1 MLTMGQK
8 KAVTRELQNRYQKA
22 RKKEKIMILDEFT
35 RITGY
40 NRCYASQILGKS
52 NILGSVQIGRKKFKY
67 VKDYHQS
74 SRKRNRYYDQEVLL
88 ALKKIW
94 KEADYICSKR
104 LAPFL
109 AEFIPVLEKH
119 GEIKL
124 TRQVREKLF
133 TISAATI
140 DRLLADIR
148 KKQQIKGRSTTRPGS
163 LLKKNIPV
171 RTFSEWNNTKPG
183 FFEVDL
189 VSHDGGLLRGDF
201 IQSLNFTDIAT
212 CWDEMVAVKNKAQ
225 RWVFAGIKE
234 IKGRLPFA
242 ILGFD
247 SDNGSEFINHHLIRY
262 CGEQHITFTRSR
274 PYRKNDSCYIEQ
286 KNWSV
291 IRRTVGY
298 GRYDT
303 DKELRL
309 LNKLYGYLRL
319 YVNFFQPVR
328 KLVQKE
334 RIGSKIKK
342 RYDVAK
348 TPYRRVLACPYI
360 PEEIKMKLERQYAM
374 INPAQFKREI
384 TKIQN
389 QLYKANILKQNR
401 DKETVLSKKAQNS
414 FDYIEPPP
422 LYWTER

>member
-1 MLTMGQK
+1 MAQK
-8 KAVTRELQNRYQKA
+8 KAVTRELQNRYQKS
-22 RKKEKIMILDEFT
+22 RKKDKTMILDEFT
-35 RITGY
+35 QITGY
-40 NRCYASQILGKS
+40 NRCYASQVLGKHKILGYVK
-52 NILGSVQIGRKKFKY
+52 IAGERFKY
-67 VKDYHQS
+67 VQDHKS
-74 SRKRNRYYDQEVLL
+74 RRKRNRYYDQEVLL

-94 KEADYICSKR
+94 KETDYICSKR

-119 GEIKL
+119 KEIKL
-124 TRQVREKLF
+124 TSEVREKLF

-140 DRLLADIR
+140 DRLLADTR

-163 LLKKNIPV
+163 LLKNAIAV
-171 RTFSEWNNTKPG
+171 RTFSGWDNTKPG

-189 VSHDGGLLRGDF
+189 VSHDGGNSKGDV

-212 CWDEMVAVKNKAQ
+212 CWDEMIAVKNKAQ
-225 RWVFAGIKE
+225 RWVFAGIKT
-234 IKGRLPFA
+234 IRKRLPFP

-247 SDNGSEFINHHLIRY
+247 SDNGSEFINCHLIRY
-262 CGEQHITFTRSR
+262 CEEQHITFTRSR
-274 PYRKNDSCYIEQ
+274 PYHKNDSCYIEQ

-298 GRYDT
+298 GRHDT
-303 DKELRL
+303 DKELCL

-342 RYDVAK
+342 RYDVAQ
-348 TPYRRVLACPYI
+348 TPYRRVLACPDI
-360 PEEIKMKLERQYAM
+360 PEEIKMQLKREYAM
-374 INPAQFKREI
+374 LNPAQLKREI

-389 QLYKANILKQNR
+389 Q
-401 DKETVLSKKAQNS
+401 DKETVLSKKLKTVSIIFLLEA
-414 FDYIEPPP
+414 
-422 LYWTER
+422 T

>member
-1 MLTMGQK
+1 
-8 KAVTRELQNRYQKA
+8 
-22 RKKEKIMILDEFT
+22 
-35 RITGY
+35 
-40 NRCYASQILGKS
+40 
-52 NILGSVQIGRKKFKY
+52 
-67 VKDYHQS
+67 
-74 SRKRNRYYDQEVLL
+74 
-88 ALKKIW
+88 
-94 KEADYICSKR
+94 
-104 LAPFL
+104 
-109 AEFIPVLEKH
+109 FIPVLEKH

-171 RTFSEWNNTKPG
+171 RTFSEWDNTRPG

-189 VSHDGGLLRGDF
+189 VSHDGGNSRGDF

-212 CWDEMVAVKNKAQ
+212 CWIEMIAVKNKAQ

-234 IKGRLPFA
+234 IKERLPFA

-262 CGEQHITFTRSR
+262 CEEQHITFTRSR
-274 PYRKNDSCYIEQ
+274 PYHKNDSCYIEQ

-319 YVNFFQPVR
+319 YVNFFQQVR

-348 TPYRRVLACPYI
+348 TPYRRVLASLYI

-414 FDYIEPPP
+414 FDYIS
-422 LYWTER
+422 T

>member
-1 MLTMGQK
+1 MLTMSQK
-8 KAVTRELQNRYQKA
+8 KAITRELQNRYQKA
-22 RKKEKIMILDEFT
+22 KKKEKIMILDEFT
-35 RITGY
+35 QLTGY
-40 NRCYASQILGKS
+40 NRCYASQILGKRK
-52 NILGSVQIGRKKFKY
+52 ILGYVHITGEKFKY
-67 VKDYHQS
+67 VQDDHK
-74 SRKRNRYYDQEVLL
+74 SRRKKNRYYDQDVLL

-109 AEFIPVLEKH
+109 SEFIPVLERHK
-119 GEIKL
+119 EIKL
-124 TRQVREKLF
+124 TPKVREKLF

-171 RTFSEWNNTKPG
+171 RTFSGWDNTKPG

-189 VSHDGGLLRGDF
+189 VSHDGGNLRGDV

-212 CWDEMVAVKNKAQ
+212 CWDEMIAVKNKAQ
-225 RWVFAGIKE
+225 KWVFAGIKE
-234 IKGRLPFA
+234 IKERLPFA

-247 SDNGSEFINHHLIRY
+247 SDNGSEFINAELCRY
-262 CGEQHITFTRSR
+262 CEEQYITFTRSR

-334 RIGSKIKK
+334 RIGSRIKK
-342 RYDVAK
+342 RYDVAQ
-348 TPYRRVLACPYI
+348 TPYRRVLAFPDI
-360 PEEIKMKLERQYAM
+360 SEEIKMKLERQYAM
-374 INPAQFKREI
+374 LNPVQLKREI
-384 TKIQN
+384 TRLQN
-389 QLYKANILKQNR
+389 QLYKSNILKQNR

-414 FDYIEPPP
+414 FDYIS
-422 LYWTER
+422 T

>member
-1 MLTMGQK
+1 M
-8 KAVTRELQNRYQKA
+8 E
-22 RKKEKIMILDEFT
+22 MI
-35 RITGY
+35 
-40 NRCYASQILGKS
+40 
-52 NILGSVQIGRKKFKY
+52 
-67 VKDYHQS
+67 
-74 SRKRNRYYDQEVLL
+74 
-88 ALKKIW
+88 
-94 KEADYICSKR
+94 
-104 LAPFL
+104 
-109 AEFIPVLEKH
+109 
-119 GEIKL
+119 
-124 TRQVREKLF
+124 
-133 TISAATI
+133 
-140 DRLLADIR
+140 
-148 KKQQIKGRSTTRPGS
+148 
-163 LLKKNIPV
+163 
-171 RTFSEWNNTKPG
+171 
-183 FFEVDL
+183 
-189 VSHDGGLLRGDF
+189 
-201 IQSLNFTDIAT
+201 
-212 CWDEMVAVKNKAQ
+212 AVKNKAQ

-234 IKGRLPFA
+234 IKERLPFA

-262 CGEQHITFTRSR
+262 CEEQHITFTRSR
-274 PYRKNDSCYIEQ
+274 PYHKNDSCYIEQ

-319 YVNFFQPVR
+319 YVNFFQQVR

-348 TPYRRVLACPYI
+348 TPYRRVLASLYI

-414 FDYIEPPP
+414 FDYIS
-422 LYWTER
+422 T

>member
-1 MLTMGQK
+1 MLTMSQK
-8 KAVTRELQNRYQKA
+8 KAITRELQNRYQKA
-22 RKKEKIMILDEFT
+22 KKKEKIMILDEFT
-35 RITGY
+35 QLTGY
-40 NRCYASQILGKS
+40 NRSYASQILGKRK
-52 NILGSVQIGRKKFKY
+52 ILGYVHITGEKFKY
-67 VKDYHQS
+67 VQDDHK
-74 SRKRNRYYDQEVLL
+74 SRRKKNRYYDQDVLL

-109 AEFIPVLEKH
+109 SEFIPVLERHK
-119 GEIKL
+119 EIKL
-124 TRQVREKLF
+124 TPKVREKLF

-171 RTFSEWNNTKPG
+171 RTFSGWDNTKPG

-189 VSHDGGLLRGDF
+189 VSHDGGNLRGDV

-212 CWDEMVAVKNKAQ
+212 CWDEMIAVKNKAQ
-225 RWVFAGIKE
+225 KWVFAGIKE
-234 IKGRLPFA
+234 IKERLPFA

-247 SDNGSEFINHHLIRY
+247 SDNGSEFINAELCRY
-262 CGEQHITFTRSR
+262 CEEQHITFTRSR

-334 RIGSKIKK
+334 RIGSRIKK
-342 RYDVAK
+342 RYDVAQ
-348 TPYRRVLACPYI
+348 TPYRRVLAFPDI
-360 PEEIKMKLERQYAM
+360 SEEIKMKLERQYAM
-374 INPAQFKREI
+374 LNPVQLKREI
-384 TKIQN
+384 TRLQN
-389 QLYKANILKQNR
+389 QLYKSNILKQNQ

-414 FDYIEPPP
+414 FDYIS
-422 LYWTER
+422 T

>member
-8 KAVTRELQNRYQKA
+8 KAVTRELQDRY
-22 RKKEKIMILDEFT
+22 RKCSRKEKTVLLNEF
-35 RITGY
+35 IQLTGY
-40 NRCYASQILGKS
+40 NRSYAGRVLRRKEILGYLTIFGKR
-52 NILGSVQIGRKKFKY
+52 VKYVAADRKRKKQRF
-67 VKDYHQS
+67 
-74 SRKRNRYYDQEVLL
+74 YDEEVLS
-88 ALKKIW
+88 ALKELW
-94 KEADYICSKR
+94 EEADSICSKR

-109 AEFIPVLEKH
+109 GELIEVLEKY

-124 TRQVREKLF
+124 TNQVKEKLF

-148 KKQQIKGRSTTRPGS
+148 KKQQIKGKSTTRPGS
-163 LLKKNIPV
+163 LLKKSIPI
-171 RTFSEWNNTKPG
+171 RTFSQWDESKPG

-189 VSHDGGLLRGDF
+189 VSHDGGNLRGDVN
-201 IQSLNFTDIAT
+201 QSVNFTDIAT
-212 CWDEMVAVKNKAQ
+212 GWMEMIAVKNKAQ

-234 IKGRLPFA
+234 IRKRLPFT

-247 SDNGSEFINHHLIRY
+247 SDNGSEFINAELLRY
-262 CGEQHITFTRSR
+262 CEKEQITFTRSR

-303 DKELRL
+303 DKELQI
-309 LNKLYGYLRL
+309 LNKLYRYLRL

-334 RIGSKIKK
+334 RIGSKIIK
-342 RYDVAK
+342 RYDVAQ
-348 TPYRRVLACPYI
+348 TPFRRVLASAVI
-360 PEEIKMKLERQYAM
+360 PEEIKMKLQRQYDM
-374 INPAQFKREI
+374 LNPAELKRQI
-384 TKIQN
+384 TYLQN
-389 QLYKANILKQNR
+389 ELLRLNVLKQ
-401 DKETVLSKKAQNS
+401 KVSQEAQMSKKAQSS
-414 FDYIEPPP
+414 FEYIS
-422 LYWTER
+422 T